1 MSTVKVNEL
10 STYSGTDISI
20 ETGKTIAGTA
30 SQFKMTGG
38 SSGQYVQTDGS
49 GGLSFATV
57 AETGFVGYTVYT
69 SSDTWSKSTNSPTK
83 IIVEVQAA
91 GGSGAYGSAGANS
104 CSGSGGGYVRKLIS
118 DLTSI
123 TSGTITIGS
132 PGAGQ
137 TSANTD
143 GNDAS
148 DTTWTDGVN
157 TLTAGGGKKGPNS
170 AYGQAVGGTA
180 TGGDYMVVGGIGAG
194 DNQRGGGSQLG
205 YPGMPLWTGG
215 ATSGAPMG
223 YGAASGGSYGLASAD
238 GGVGVVIV
246 WEYK

>member
-1 MSTVKVNEL
+1 MALTQIKSSNITDGTIVNADVSASAAITASKL
-10 STYSGTDISI
+10 SGVESGLTSVQVFTASGTWTKPTDI
-20 ETGKTIAGTA
+20 
-30 SQFKMTGG
+30 
-38 SSGQYVQTDGS
+38 
-49 GGLSFATV
+49 
-57 AETGFVGYTVYT
+57 
-69 SSDTWSKSTNSPTK
+69 TK
-83 IIVEVQAA
+83 IVVELQAA
-91 GGSGAYGSAGANS
+91 GGSGSYGSAGANT

-118 DLTSI
+118 DLSSI

-137 TSANTD
+137 TSANTA

-157 TLTAGGGKKGPNS
+157 TLTAGGGKAGPNS

-238 GGVGVVIV
+238 GGSGVVIV